1 MLLLRSICIK
11 PFIIPPPYEM
21 GYKWETVALNLTP
34 IGYLLSQI
42 STLEETVAFF
52 VLPSDH

>member
-1 MLLLRSICIK
+1 MLLLRYICIK